1 MRISDWSS
9 DVCSSDLQPRQQR
22 ADLFRGQP
30 VAPLRQDRLAVAF
43 VAPVERQRQDAALAP
58 LVAVDFGDGLA
69 VGKAANLVLGVVR
82 QVDRRQ
88 RLLRTAQGRAQ
99 PLHRLADRA
108 DDLIPPRPR
117 SEERGVGKEWVSPC
131 KYWWARDH

>member
-43 VAPVERQRQDAALAP
+43 VAPVERQRQDAALAT

-69 VGKAANLVLGVVR
+69 VGKTANLVLG
-82 QVDRRQ
+82 
-88 RLLRTAQGRAQ
+88 
-99 PLHRLADRA
+99 
-108 DDLIPPRPR
+108 R
-117 SEERGVGKEWVSPC
+117 SEERRVGTECVSTCCIRWSPSHL
-131 KYWWARDH
+131 KHNNRGDAYYRI